1 MTTSQHVVLGGGQ
14 IGSLIAGQ
22 LARAGESVA
31 MATRSGRDPQIA
43 GVSGIPVDATDA
55 ASVRKATEGAATVY
69 FAVQPAYT
77 DWPAGFPPL
86 VDGVLGGLAGSGRRL
101 VVVDNL
107 YMYGPTDGKP
117 IVETLPY
124 AATTRKGRARTAMAT
139 RLLAADT
146 AGDVRVAIGRASD
159 FFGPGAVDTAVG
171 GRFFPALLSGKAAEV
186 FGDPSLPHTYSYA
199 PDFARALIE
208 LGRHDEAF
216 GRAWHVPNAPTVSTL
231 RLVEL
236 AAAAAGTP
244 PKSRRMSKLTLRIGG
259 LFIPAARELIE
270 MAYEFD
276 EPFIVDDSAF
286 RAAFPLEPTP
296 LETSLA
302 ETVAWWRAREGMEG

>member
-1 MTTSQHVVLGGGQ
+1 MTTPRHVVLGGGQ

-22 LARAGESVA
+22 LAQAGESVA

-43 GVSGIPVDATDA
+43 GVTGVPVEATDA
-55 ASVRKATEGAATVY
+55 ASVRKVTEGATTVY

-86 VDGVLGGLAGSGRRL
+86 VEGVLGGLKGAGGRL

-107 YMYGPTDGKP
+107 YMYGPTGGKP

-124 AATTRKGRARTAMAT
+124 AATTRKGRVRAAMAT
-139 RLLAADT
+139 RLLDAHR
-146 AGDVRVAIGRASD
+146 AGDVAVTIGRASD
-159 FFGPGAVDTAVG
+159 FFGPGATDTAVG
-171 GRFFPALLSGKAAEV
+171 ERFFPPILARKAAEV
-186 FGDPSLPHTYSYA
+186 YGDPALPHTYSYA

-216 GRAWHVPNAPTVSTL
+216 GRAWHVPNAPTVSTD
-231 RLVEL
+231 RFVEL

-244 PKSRRMSKLTLRIGG
+244 PRSKTMGKLKLRIGG
-259 LFIPAARELIE
+259 LFVPAAKEMIE
-270 MAYEFD
+270 MAYEFE

-286 RAAFPLEPTP
+286 RAVFPLQPTP

-302 ETVAWWRAREGMEG
+302 ETITWFRAREGAKA

>member
-1 MTTSQHVVLGGGQ
+1 MTTTAHVVLGGGQ

-22 LARAGESVA
+22 LAQAGESVA
-31 MATRSGRDPQIA
+31 MATRSGRDPGIA
-43 GVSGIPVDATDA
+43 GVTGVPVDATDA
-55 ASVRKATEGAATVY
+55 GSVRKATEGAATVY

-77 DWPAGFPPL
+77 DWPNGFPPL
-86 VDGVLGGLAGSGRRL
+86 VEGVLGGLAGTGRRL

-107 YMYGPTDGKP
+107 YMYGPTGGKP

-124 AATTRKGRARTAMAT
+124 AATTRKGRARAAMAT
-139 RLLAADT
+139 RLLDAHK
-146 AGDVRVAIGRASD
+146 AGDVAVTIGRGAD
-159 FFGPGAVDTAVG
+159 FFGPGATGSAVG
-171 GRFFPALLSGKAAEV
+171 ERFFPAILAGKPADVYGRPEM
-186 FGDPSLPHTYSYA
+186 PHTYTYA

-231 RLVEL
+231 RVVEI

-244 PKSRRMSKLTLRIGG
+244 PKSRTMGKLMLRLGG
-259 LFIPAARELIE
+259 LFVPEAREMVE
-270 MAYEFD
+270 MAYEFE

-286 RAAFPLEPTP
+286 RSAFGVESTP
-296 LETSLA
+296 LENSLA
-302 ETVAWWRAREGMEG
+302 ETLAWWRAREDTRG